1 MEEVTIL
8 PIDPNTFEYQEYSN
22 SDNQLI
28 VSSELD
34 TVFNSSTDYIEY
46 YIYDINQTIIYP
58 STTTPLLIL
67 ELII

>member
-34 TVFNSSTDYIEY
+34 TVFDSSTDYIEY
-46 YIYDINQTIIYP
+46 YIYDVNKNYYL
-58 STTTPLLIL
+58 SFYYNSSFIL
-67 ELII
+67 